1 MKTIN
6 NVDDL
11 SDDLCLINFIHLE
24 IGLIKCPKNA
34 RRTEKNCNVAQ
45 IYIGC
50 FLKFPPQL
58 NVYCRIYKLFVM
70 RYALRKQDKIKAV
83 LETGYYGGIYNWLYY
98 KRKK

>member
-1 MKTIN
+1 M
-6 NVDDL
+6 
-11 SDDLCLINFIHLE
+11 
-24 IGLIKCPKNA
+24 
-34 RRTEKNCNVAQ
+34 TEKNCNVAQ

-83 LETGYYGGIYNWLYY
+83 LETGYYGEIYKWLYY
-98 KRKK
+98 QSKK